1 MNRKSA
7 AAWTLC
13 VVPVVAAGFF
23 YARNHR
29 VFRRALEGLQ
39 RATRAI
45 DASLA
50 EIQAMRDKQPDRD
63 DAAVV
68 ERARREFK
76 DIDFV
81 AFAEYLQL
89 EWEQSKQQ
97 EQ

>member
-7 AAWTLC
+7 AAWTLY

-29 VFRRALEGLQ
+29 VFRRALERLQ

-50 EIQAMRDKQPDRD
+50 EMRDKQPDRD

-89 EWEQSKQQ
+89 EREQSKQQ

>member
-7 AAWTLC
+7 IAWALC
-13 VVPVVAAGFF
+13 VIPVVAAGFF

-89 EWEQSKQQ
+89 EREQSK
-97 EQ
+97 

>member
-1 MNRKSA
+1 
-7 AAWTLC
+7 
-13 VVPVVAAGFF
+13 
-23 YARNHR
+23 
-29 VFRRALEGLQ
+29 
-39 RATRAI
+39 
-45 DASLA
+45 
-50 EIQAMRDKQPDRD
+50 MRDKQPDRD